1 MSARARRTLFLGGTV
16 SGRHGVWELARL
28 WFLGVIQPDQPP
40 WGHHEG
46 RGQRPLWQSWD
57 GRENLGNLKGVGMGV
72 VGERCCTWCGP
83 AEP

>member
-57 GRENLGNLKGVGMGV
+57 GRENLGNLKGVWMGV